1 MRKSYIGWWVAS
13 AFCFMCL
20 YNSYGYGYGSG
31 DDFTIGLFFLLGCL
45 FLYLGY
51 RRHKEYKEYQEDRRI
66 RNELYQ
72 KLKDDPRITQSEP
85 AVSQTRSAEPGM
97 TVMTADMKR
106 REEERA
112 ARQQRLDDARRER
125 EERER
130 ATAEKREGT
139 VMREFSVAGVSMR
152 QDIFKKAGYRNEEYS
167 LSKTR
172 IIDEGLEDENI
183 PQYLFDTVY
192 VSLELDPENEHDP
205 NAVKVL
211 LNDEHIGYIPADD
224 SEYVHDMMEDDR
236 IADIDAKIVGGPY
249 KRYNSDLDEIEKED
263 LYFGMRLYLYVK
275 QGR

>member
-1 MRKSYIGWWVAS
+1 MRKSYIGWWIAS

-20 YNSYGYGYGSG
+20 YNSYGYGPG
-31 DDFTIGLFFLLGCL
+31 DDFTVGLFFLLGCL
-45 FLYLGY
+45 FLYLGF

-72 KLKDDPRITQSEP
+72 KLKEDPRIVQSAPSSAP
-85 AVSQTRSAEPGM
+85 ARSAEPGM

-112 ARQQRLDDARRER
+112 ARQKMMDDARRER
-125 EERER
+125 EEKER

-139 VMREFSVAGVSMR
+139 VMREFSVAGVSTR
-152 QDIFKKAGYRNEEYS
+152 QDVFKKAGYRNDEYS
-167 LSKTR
+167 LSKKR
-172 IIDEGLEDENI
+172 IIDEGLEDVDI
-183 PQYLFDTVY
+183 PQYEFGTVHIG
-192 VSLELDPENEHDP
+192 LELEPENEHDP

-211 LNDEHIGYIPADD
+211 LNDEQIGYIPADD

-236 IADIDAKIVGGPY
+236 IADIDAKIVGGPL
-249 KRYNSDLDEIEKED
+249 KRYNSDTDEIEKVD
-263 LYFGMRLYLYVK
+263 LYFGMRLFLYVK

>member
-1 MRKSYIGWWVAS
+1 MRKSYIGWWIAS

-20 YNSYGYGYGSG
+20 YNSYGYGAG
-31 DDFTIGLFFLLGCL
+31 DDFTVGLFFLLGCL
-45 FLYLGY
+45 FLYLGF

-72 KLKDDPRITQSEP
+72 KLKEDPRIVQSAPSSAP
-85 AVSQTRSAEPGM
+85 ARSAEPSM

-112 ARQQRLDDARRER
+112 ARQKKMDDARRER
-125 EERER
+125 EEKER

-139 VMREFSVAGVSMR
+139 VMREFSVAGVSTR
-152 QDIFKKAGYRNEEYS
+152 QDVFKKAGYRNDEYS
-167 LSKTR
+167 LSKKR
-172 IIDEGLEDENI
+172 IIDEGLEDVDI
-183 PQYLFDTVY
+183 PQYEFGTVHIG
-192 VSLELDPENEHDP
+192 LELEPENEHDP

-211 LNDEHIGYIPADD
+211 LNDEQIGYIPADD

-236 IADIDAKIVGGPY
+236 IADIDAKIVGGPF
-249 KRYNSDLDEIEKED
+249 KRYNSDTDEIEKVD
-263 LYFGMRLYLYVK
+263 LYFGMRLFLYVK